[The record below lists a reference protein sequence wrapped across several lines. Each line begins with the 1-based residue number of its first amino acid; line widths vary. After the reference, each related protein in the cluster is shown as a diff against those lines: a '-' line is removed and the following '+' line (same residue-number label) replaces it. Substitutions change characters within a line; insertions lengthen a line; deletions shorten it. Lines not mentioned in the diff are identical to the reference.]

1 MRLVHRT
8 ALVTGGGSGI
18 GRAICLAMAEAGA
31 RVAVTDLDEEAARQV
46 AAEVQERQGTA
57 VAYGMDVT
65 DYEQVRAVI
74 QRVVADLG
82 GLDILVNNAGIAGGG
97 GPTREL
103 SHDVW
108 HRMLAVHLT
117 GTFYCTQEALK
128 VMEPRGWGRIINI
141 ASIAGITGIAGS
153 AHYSAAK
160 AGIIGFTKA
169 VAREVAGRGIRVNAI
184 APGYIDTPLL
194 RGIRQ
199 DPERYQRVVARNLL
213 GRLGRPEEVASV
225 AVYLAT
231 EEADFFVGQV
241 FSPNGGEVV

>member
-1 MRLVHRT
+1 MRLGERI

-18 GRAICLAMAEAGA
+18 GRAICLAMAQEGA
-31 RVAVTDLDEEAARQV
+31 RVVVTDLVEEAAHRV
-46 AAEVQERQGTA
+46 AAEVREHKG
-57 VAYGMDVT
+57 VAFAYRMDVSE
-65 DYEQVRAVI
+65 YEQVRSVF
-74 QRVVADLG
+74 QRVAAEIG
-82 GLDILVNNAGIAGGG
+82 ALDILVNNAGIAGGG

-103 SHDVW
+103 SHESW

-128 VMEPRGWGRIINI
+128 LMEPRGWGRIINI

-169 VAREVAGRGIRVNAI
+169 VAREVAPRGIRVNAI
-184 APGYIDTPLL
+184 APGYIETPLL
-194 RGIRQ
+194 RGMRE
-199 DPERYQRVVARNLL
+199 DPERYQRVVSRNLL
-213 GRLGRPEEVASV
+213 GRLGRPEEVASL

-241 FSPNGGEVV
+241 LSPNGGEVV